1 MRKHIIFFSLCLAL
15 TCGTMNAQVLLAKWT
30 FPTGTSTDSLA
41 DGGLPVNLNMA
52 IHTEGGTSSI
62 DFSKNGVTTKA
73 AQATGWNDGAL
84 TKCWVVKL
92 NTVGY
97 KEIKLSSKQQS
108 GGNNPGPRDY
118 KVQYRIGGTGTWVDV
133 PNSAVITDNTWT
145 SAVLDSIQL
154 PDTCINR
161 PLVFL
166 RWIMTTNTNSTGGT
180 VASTGINKIDD
191 IYITGSQIS
200 TFVEDLSQPITFSIY
215 PNPASGPVTVT
226 SSVLL
231 NCIEIIDINGNI
243 VYTERGVNSHTA
255 LIHFEYK
262 AKGTCFI
269 RVITCS
275 GQTAV
280 KQLVT
285 SR

>member
-1 MRKHIIFFSLCLAL
+1 MRKNIIFFSLCLAL
-15 TCGTMNAQVLLAKWT
+15 TTGTLNAQVLLAKWT
-30 FPTGTSTDSLA
+30 FPTGTATDSLA
-41 DGGLPVNLNMA
+41 DGGLPVNLTMA
-52 IHTEGGTSSI
+52 IYTEGGTSVI

-97 KEIKLSSKQQS
+97 KELKLSSKQQS

-118 KVQYRIGGTGTWVDV
+118 KVQYRVGSSGEWSDV
-133 PNSAVITDNTWT
+133 PNTVIITDNTWT
-145 SAVLDSIQL
+145 SAVIDNIQL
-154 PDTCINR
+154 PDTCANR

-191 IYITGSQIS
+191 IYVTGNDIAATIQDI
-200 TFVEDLSQPITFSIY
+200 QQANTFSIY

-226 SSVLL
+226 SSVEFINL
-231 NCIEIIDINGNI
+231 EIIDINGNI
-243 VYTERGVNSHTA
+243 LYSDQTVKGHSAIVNFEFRG
-255 LIHFEYK
+255 
-262 AKGTCFI
+262 KGIYFI
-269 RVITCS
+269 RIRTRS
-275 GQTAV
+275 GET
-280 KQLVT
+280 VT
-285 SR
+285 SKLLAG